1 MCYFILSFVFSVAFS
16 NAIKTVILCSS
27 KSTSC
32 VPEKF
37 ALAVSTKS
45 QHFIH
50 NKLIFYYLITSY
62 WKFYAMYSHCL
73 IV

>member
-37 ALAVSTKS
+37 ALAVSTNS
-45 QHFIH
+45 
-50 NKLIFYYLITSY
+50 
-62 WKFYAMYSHCL
+62 
-73 IV
+73 